1 MVLVRNLNSTAT
13 MESLSTVLDVYG
25 AHKVLTLKDSVIEGE
40 TRKYAYVLFSD
51 DTGAAQ
57 AI

>member
-1 MVLVRNLNSTAT
+1 
-13 MESLSTVLDVYG
+13 MESLSKVLDVYG

-40 TRKYAYVLFSD
+40 TRKYAYILFSD